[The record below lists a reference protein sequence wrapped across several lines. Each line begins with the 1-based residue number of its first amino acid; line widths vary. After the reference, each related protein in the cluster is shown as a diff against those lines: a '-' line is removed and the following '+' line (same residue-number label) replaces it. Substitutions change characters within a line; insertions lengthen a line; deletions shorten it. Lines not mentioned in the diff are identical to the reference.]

1 MRYLLRLSMAL
12 LLIGVVALGFMLS
25 MALSDQPS
33 VATPR
38 DTSPQQVYQIKA
50 LAQRMLKALKRS
62 SPSTVRV
69 SQAELNSVSS
79 LVARAYP
86 ELLSQFSVDPQGLG
100 LVLSLAL
107 PNNPF
112 GRYLSLRLHVPIAAR
127 QLRIEQLQL
136 GSLRIPDR
144 LLQTLLPRLLDLLF
158 DSGQRETLLLTL
170 RLAQTSPE
178 RLTVAIHPPANAS
191 EKVRLLLARIQ
202 GFSSD
207 KPALDNSRISHYY
220 SLLQQQ
226 AAGVDPQQWLSVTQF
241 IAPLFRQLA
250 QQADSEDAHL
260 EAGAALLALAIYL
273 GSPQVEQLTGPVL
286 TEQQRQ
292 QPVHNR
298 TLLQGRIDLRQ
309 HFAVSAA
316 LQVLAD
322 AGFSHAIGEF
332 KELLDSRKEGSGFS
346 FADLAADRAGTLF
359 AQRASRDPQQAMAFL
374 QLFEPPLRESD
385 LMIAIDTLP
394 EGLTQ
399 AEFQTRYQ
407 GLQGKGYLALLE
419 RIDTELAELRLYR

>member
-1 MRYLLRLSMAL
+1 MRYLLRLSMLL
-12 LLIGVVALGFMLS
+12 LLIGIVALGLLLS

-33 VATPR
+33 VAAPP
-38 DTSPQQVYQIKA
+38 DTSSQQVYQIKA
-50 LAQRMLKALKRS
+50 LAQRSLKALKRS
-62 SPSTVRV
+62 RPSTIRV
-69 SQAELNSVSS
+69 SQSELNSVSS

-86 ELLSQFSVDPQGLG
+86 ELLSQFRVTPAGLD
-100 LVLSLAL
+100 LALSLAV
-107 PNNPF
+107 PHNPF
-112 GRYLSLRLHVPIAAR
+112 GRYLSVRLHVPIASA

-136 GSLRIPDR
+136 GSLRIPDP
-144 LLQTLLPRLLDLLF
+144 LLQLLLPQVLDLLF
-158 DSGQRETLLLTL
+158 EPGQRQTLLLTL
-170 RLAQTSPE
+170 RLAQASPE
-178 RLTVAIHPPANAS
+178 QLTVAIHPPTNAS
-191 EKVRLLLARIQ
+191 EKVRQLLARIQ

-220 SLLQQQ
+220 SVLQQQ
-226 AAGVDPQQWLSVTQF
+226 ATLFEPQQWLSVTQF

-250 QQADSEDAHL
+250 QQADPEEAHL
-260 EAGAALLALAIYL
+260 ETGAALLALALYL
-273 GSPQVEQLTGPVL
+273 GSTQVEQLTGPVL

-298 TLLQGRIDLRQ
+298 TLLEGRIDLRQ
-309 HFAVSAA
+309 HFVVSAA

-359 AQRASRDPQQAMAFL
+359 AQRASRDPEQAVAFL
-374 QLFEPPLRESD
+374 QLFEQPLRESD
-385 LMIAIDTLP
+385 LMIEIDTLP

-399 AEFQTRYQ
+399 AEFQTGYQ
-407 GLQGKGYLALLE
+407 GLQGHAYQQLLD
-419 RIDTELAELRLYR
+419 RIDTDLAKLRLYR